1 MKIRIFEVNIK
12 PLADEMEKVNS
23 KMEKFEDGF
32 QPMKPYLIMNSKTAC
47 PVGINTQQCI
57 KNGNDCANCWN
68 NWLNGKDFF

>member
-32 QPMKPYLIMNSKTAC
+32 QPIKPYLIMNSKTAC
-47 PVGINTQQCI
+47 VFDSKSDVVVID
-57 KNGNDCANCWN
+57 ND
-68 NWLNGKDFF
+68 LPDGVVDVR